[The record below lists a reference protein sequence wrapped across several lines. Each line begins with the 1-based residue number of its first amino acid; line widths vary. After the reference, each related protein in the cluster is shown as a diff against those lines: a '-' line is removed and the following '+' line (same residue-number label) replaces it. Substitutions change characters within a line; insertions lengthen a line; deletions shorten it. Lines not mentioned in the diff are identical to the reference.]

1 MLGKMLLAA
10 VIGVPLL
17 FAGSAIASA
26 DSHPEIADGDHLVGL
41 VTGEHGQVLEV
52 RTSDGQVDVHWTA
65 NTKCAVNGAPA
76 DCGAIA
82 PGMRVAAAG
91 SFSGGSDQF
100 QADAIRARER
110 VRDLDRV
117 AGMIRSEAG
126 QTLVAEKRDGGL
138 VDVTWSE
145 DTRCPHA
152 RRSIRLRAPGAGQ
165 PHRPGREAGWRYA
178 PGESDRSLH
187 GRSRRPRSGTRHG
200 DREPRAG
207 ARGRDRRWQRERPL
221 GLGDGLPDPQRPDRL
236 RADRRGQPRA
246 RGRRGAWQPEPEGD
260 AHHRTCADRCAAGPG
275 EAGSAERRSPP
286 AVGFEWI
293 QTVDGGRKLRAARWL
308 SPLTER
314 TVTGAGGGPRTP
326 RRRS

>member
-145 DTRCPHA
+145 DTRCRTRDGAFDCERLEPGNRIVAVGKLDGDTLQAKAIGLYTGDHA
-152 RRSIRLRAPGAGQ
+152 DLARVRGTVTANHGQ
-165 PHRPGREAGWRYA
+165 VLALETADGNVNVHWDSETVCQT
-178 PGESDRSLH
+178 
-187 GRSRRPRSGTRHG
+187 RSGQIDCELIAEGSHVLAVGEELGGPNLKAKRVIVHAPT
-200 DREPRAG
+200 D
-207 ARGRDRRWQRERPL
+207 ARPVQERPV
-221 GLGDGLPDPQRPDRL
+221 RPSDAAL
-236 RADRRGQPRA
+236 RP
-246 RGRRGAWQPEPEGD
+246 
-260 AHHRTCADRCAAGPG
+260 
-275 EAGSAERRSPP
+275 
-286 AVGFEWI
+286 
-293 QTVDGGRKLRAARWL
+293 
-308 SPLTER
+308 
-314 TVTGAGGGPRTP
+314 
-326 RRRS
+326 